1 MSRAIH
7 DATACREALSR
18 LPELDLSELR
28 QHWRALYKADA
39 SPHLSRELLLRAV
52 AYRMQEVDLGGL
64 RPQWQRQL
72 RQVAQ
77 QLKQT
82 GAANTR
88 PRAEL
93 KAGTRLVREWQGR
106 TYDVLVLDGGFSWQD
121 THYRSLSA
129 LARKITGT
137 AWSGPLFFGLKPSR
151 PATRRS
157 SQMPGPAGEPMES
170 SNAVG

>member
-1 MSRAIH
+1 
-7 DATACREALSR
+7 
-18 LPELDLSELR
+18 
-28 QHWRALYKADA
+28 
-39 SPHLSRELLLRAV
+39 
-52 AYRMQEVDLGGL
+52 MQEVAVGGL
-64 RPQWQRQL
+64 RPPRQRQL

-77 QLKQT
+77 QLTQT

-157 SQMPGPAGEPMES
+157 SQVPGRAGEAKAG
-170 SNAVG
+170 SNAAG